1 MKSLNEDG
9 KNTLSKIYKDL
20 KILNEWNEENLQS
33 VIETFIEREEIG
45 FGKVAQPMRSALT
58 GNNVS
63 PGISEVLE
71 WLGKTESLGRIND
84 QI

>member
-1 MKSLNEDG
+1 
-9 KNTLSKIYKDL
+9 
-20 KILNEWNEENLQS
+20 
-33 VIETFIEREEIG
+33 
-45 FGKVAQPMRSALT
+45 MRSALT